1 MSKAKPK
8 RAGSRARQGVQSI
21 EVGGRLLQALV
32 RRPQAQM
39 LRDLAAAAQMPPAKA
54 HRYLVSLARMG
65 LIEQQEESGL
75 YELGPFALELGLAA
89 LGGLDAV
96 AAAAPRLTALRQEIG
111 QTVALAV
118 WANRGPTIVRWLGP
132 DAPVAASLR
141 VGSVLPLTR
150 SATGRVFLSW
160 LPREETA
167 GELRRELEQQEEG
180 EAASRPAGEPVE
192 RIITEVRRRGYAHT
206 SEFIPG
212 ISGIA
217 APVFDHAGALA
228 LALVALGYTRP
239 FEADLKRIARHVID
253 AAAALSA
260 RLGHR
265 GELHPQTAARAPV

>member
-1 MSKAKPK
+1 M
-8 RAGSRARQGVQSI
+8 RGRSRARQGVQSI
-21 EVGGRLLQALV
+21 EVGGRLLKALV
-32 RRPQAQM
+32 RDPQPQM

-65 LIEQQEESGL
+65 LIEQQSETGL

-96 AAAAPRLTALRQEIG
+96 AAAAPRLMALRQGIG

-150 SATGRVFLSW
+150 SATGRVFLAW
-160 LPREETA
+160 LPPEETA
-167 GELRRELEQQEEG
+167 EVLRRELEHPDT
-180 EAASRPAGEPVE
+180 EAAADAAPQRIE
-192 RIITEVRRRGYAHT
+192 RIVAEVRRRGYAHT
-206 SEFIPG
+206 SDFIPG

-239 FEADLKRIARHVID
+239 FEADIKRIARHVLD
-253 AAAALSA
+253 AAAALSS

-265 GELHPQTAARAPV
+265 RELRGEAAAAVGG